1 MNCEYTNEYCKR
13 YPGVIRNMEAS
24 KCPHT
29 CVIPS
34 ITVDNADG
42 IKNVAACFVH
52 VLSANTT
59 YYVDDKHRIIKVW
72 AGPVEYD
79 GYDYAN
85 NPLNLR
91 SQEVW
96 DFNNNRI
103 IYYNKTGGYRL
114 GTITEE

>member
-1 MNCEYTNEYCKR
+1 MINSEYCEQ
-13 YPGVIRNMEAS
+13 YPGVIRNMDES

-59 YYVDDKHRIIKVW
+59 YYVDDKHRITKIW
-72 AGPVEYD
+72 AGPVEHD

-96 DFNNNRI
+96 DFANNRV
-103 IYYNKTGGYRL
+103 IYYNKVGGYRL
-114 GTITEE
+114 GAMTEE